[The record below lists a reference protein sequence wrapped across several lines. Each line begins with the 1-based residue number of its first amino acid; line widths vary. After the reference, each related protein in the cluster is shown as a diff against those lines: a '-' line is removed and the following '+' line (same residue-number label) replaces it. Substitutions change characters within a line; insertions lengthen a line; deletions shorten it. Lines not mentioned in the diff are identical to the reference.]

1 MKPAPFEHWGPTSV
15 DEAVKILSGLDD
27 PGEAKVMA
35 GGQSLMPLLNLR
47 LSQPQHVIDLN
58 AVTGISEI
66 RLDGAFLTVG
76 AMCRQ
81 RVAERSDQVATA
93 VPLVVDALG
102 QVGHPSIRNRG
113 TVGGSIAHA
122 DPAAELPTVALCLDA
137 ELVAQGPAGERTIAA
152 ADFFDGFLS
161 TALTEEEILTA
172 VRFPVDGPGCGS
184 AFAEVARR
192 HGDFA
197 MAGVAVH
204 LSLAGDTIEQV
215 RIAVSGVGLTPVR
228 APDAEA
234 ALRGAT
240 PGEEAFAAAA
250 AATSAGLNPASDL
263 HASGAYRKH
272 VAGVLVRRAL
282 ATATERATESARRNP

>member
-1 MKPAPFEHWGPTSV
+1 MKPAPFEHWAPTSV
-15 DEAVKILSGLDD
+15 DEAVKVLSGLDD
-27 PGEAKVMA
+27 PGDAKVMA

-47 LSQPQHVIDLN
+47 LSQPLHVVDLN
-58 AVTGISEI
+58 GVTGVSDI
-66 RLDGAFLTVG
+66 RREGDRLVVG
-76 AMCRQ
+76 SMCRQ
-81 RVAERSDQVATA
+81 RAAERSPEVAAA
-93 VPLVVDALG
+93 VPLIVEALG
-102 QVGHPSIRNRG
+102 NVGHPAIRNRG

-137 ELVAQGPAGERTIAA
+137 EMVAQGPAGERRIAA

-172 VRFPVDGPGCGS
+172 VRFPIDGPGTGA
-184 AFAEVARR
+184 AFAEIARR

-204 LSLAGDTIEQV
+204 VRLSGDTIAEA

-228 APDAEA
+228 AADAEA
-234 ALRGAT
+234 GLRGAT
-240 PGEEAFAAAA
+240 PGDEAFAAAA
-250 AATSAGLNPASDL
+250 AATSAVLNPATDL

-272 VAGVLVRRAL
+272 IAGVLVRRAL
-282 ATATERATESARRNP
+282 ATATDRARSAP